1 MDFLKEL
8 IQLNNE
14 IYLKQSSEE
23 KIVDTIE
30 DYKQRRIEF
39 VNKFNKKNNRL
50 FTISKQYHND
60 DYQSKIRKYNI
71 SRPEN

>member
-60 DYQSKIRKYNI
+60 DYQFKIRKYNI